1 MVHSNH
7 GKRIIVLY
15 DKTFKLSA
23 VRISRWRSRVKCLTH
38 TLLKAE
44 LRESES

>member
-1 MVHSNH
+1 MVPSNH
-7 GKRIIVLY
+7 GRRIIILH
-15 DKTFKLSA
+15 DKTFKLSV
-23 VRISRWRSRVKCLTH
+23 VRISCQRSRVKCLTH